1 MKTNRIMA
9 SLGVLALMF
18 SIFSFTTSR
27 QIDTGKAIS
36 SSEWKNLKVLPQ
48 NISEDSLKGLMRGY
62 NAALGVKCNFC
73 HAENSDTKKM
83 DFASDAKKEKEF
95 TRHMIVMTRD
105 INAKNFNWENAKN
118 PEMINVVTCVMCH
131 RGNESPTKSLI
142 EPVNVEL
149 KNVKDVAKEKLAPAS
164 GSAKVE
170 KK

>member
-9 SLGVLALMF
+9 SFGVVALMF

-73 HAENSDTKKM
+73 HAENPETKKM

-95 TRHMIVMTRD
+95 ARHMIVMTRD
-105 INAKNFNWENAKN
+105 INAKNFNWENSKN

-142 EPVNVEL
+142 EPVNAEL
-149 KNVKDVAKEKLAPAS
+149 KNVKDVANEKLAPAS
-164 GSAKVE
+164 GSTKVE

>member
-1 MKTNRIMA
+1 MKTNRIIA

-73 HAENSDTKKM
+73 HAENPDTKKM

-95 TRHMIVMTRD
+95 ARHMIVMTRD

-142 EPVNVEL
+142 EPVNVDL
-149 KNVKDVAKEKLAPAS
+149 KNVKDAAKEKLAPAS

>member
-73 HAENSDTKKM
+73 HAENPDTKKM
-83 DFASDAKKEKEF
+83 DFASDAKKEK
-95 TRHMIVMTRD
+95 
-105 INAKNFNWENAKN
+105 
-118 PEMINVVTCVMCH
+118 
-131 RGNESPTKSLI
+131 
-142 EPVNVEL
+142 
-149 KNVKDVAKEKLAPAS
+149 
-164 GSAKVE
+164 
-170 KK
+170 

>member
-1 MKTNRIMA
+1 MKTNRIMV
-9 SLGVLALMF
+9 SLVVVALMF

-73 HAENSDTKKM
+73 HAENPDTKKM

-95 TRHMIVMTRD
+95 SRHMIVMTRD

-142 EPVNVEL
+142 EPVNAEL
-149 KNVKDVAKEKLAPAS
+149 KNVKVVAKEKLAPTS
-164 GSAKVE
+164 GSTKVE

>member
-73 HAENSDTKKM
+73 HAENPDTKKM

-95 TRHMIVMTRD
+95 ARHMIVMTRD

-118 PEMINVVTCVMCH
+118 PEQINVVTCVMCH
-131 RGNESPTKSLI
+131 KGSESPTKSLVK
-142 EPVNVEL
+142 PVDVEL
-149 KNVKDVAKEKLAPAS
+149 KSVKDVAKDKLVPAT
-164 GSAKVE
+164 GSAKAE

>member
-9 SLGVLALMF
+9 FLGVLALMF

-73 HAENSDTKKM
+73 HAENPETKKM
-83 DFASDAKKEKEF
+83 DFASDANKEKEF
-95 TRHMIVMTRD
+95 ARHMIVMTRD
-105 INAKNFNWENAKN
+105 INAKNFNWENSKN

-149 KNVKDVAKEKLAPAS
+149 KNVKDVAKEKLVPAS
-164 GSAKVE
+164 VSAKVE

>member
-9 SLGVLALMF
+9 FLGVLALMF

-27 QIDTGKAIS
+27 QIDTGKEIS

-73 HAENSDTKKM
+73 HAENPDTKKM

-95 TRHMIVMTRD
+95 ARHMIVMTRD
-105 INAKNFNWENAKN
+105 INAKNFNWENSKN

-149 KNVKDVAKEKLAPAS
+149 KNVKDVAKEKLVPSS

>member
-1 MKTNRIMA
+1 MA

-73 HAENSDTKKM
+73 HAENPDTKKM

-95 TRHMIVMTRD
+95 ARHMIVMTRD
-105 INAKNFNWENAKN
+105 INAKNFNWENSKN

-149 KNVKDVAKEKLAPAS
+149 ENVKDVAKEKLAPAS

>member
-9 SLGVLALMF
+9 SLVVVALMF

-73 HAENSDTKKM
+73 HAENPDTKKM

-95 TRHMIVMTRD
+95 ARHMIVMTRD

-142 EPVNVEL
+142 EPVNAEL
-149 KNVKDVAKEKLAPAS
+149 KNVKDVAKEKLAPTS
-164 GSAKVE
+164 GSTKVE